1 MRIHPMLCRST
12 LLCLATAL
20 APVGA
25 PLLYAQD
32 VQKVEKSH
40 HDGKR
45 HKENKKHHRERASHA
60 DVGRSHGSDAGR
72 GARHADAA
80 RSSAPEHLQVV
91 GFKRPP
97 KANAL
102 GTIEEARL
110 VQKNAPNI
118 VVLMPQSEI
127 EKIPNFVLG
136 DAMRR
141 MPGAS
146 IIFKSGESRAL
157 QVRGLDS
164 SLNGVMFEDVL
175 LPAGSMSGS
184 GRAMP
189 LDAMPASL
197 AGALEL
203 TKTNRPEQDA
213 IALGGQMNILSR
225 DIGENQDPFLK
236 FHLAGG
242 YRDPSATPV
251 FQGTLA
257 GGMRFGLHGDPFN
270 PHASGDRPFSVSFFL
285 NGLTDWLNM
294 GDLQQKFASGD
305 PVGSQA
311 NKVTQ
316 ASQVMYAGHKVRYSY
331 GGTLGWDID
340 HNNKIY
346 LKMFESAIY
355 APVVRNQ
362 LIYAFSPKTGLGDPG
377 QDGTASLTQG
387 VTNTKTTDLERVYKF
402 GGDSRIGRFKL
413 DYFGAWA
420 ANNVDQTS
428 SYVSNFTGP
437 TNVPVSYDNVTNP
450 LRPTVTVLNGVNPLN
465 YNAYKLSSLSNQ
477 IQHDKDYEW
486 TGHVGASTEL
496 NLFRELKGMLSFGGG
511 LRMAHIQHYDPT
523 YTYSHLP
530 NVTAGQLAGS
540 DQWTFF
546 DGLYNI
552 GYPAGPHQVNQLAS
566 SAIYPQV
573 TSSAGTT
580 AQQQYIN
587 DNENV
592 YNTYLQYR
600 ATWRRL
606 GILAGFRYEKT
617 DGVYRGTQTVT
628 QGGVTT
634 LSPRA
639 VGQEYAN
646 FFPTVQLRYN
656 ITDNLI
662 ARANWSTAVGRPGF
676 NQVTASQTVNTSTNA
691 VSIGNPGL
699 KPTTGNN
706 FDVSMEYYLPHGGI
720 ISGGA
725 FYKLFKNYVVNYT
738 NYCTGCYNLPG
749 QATVSTYANIPD
761 AYARG
766 FELNYRQQ
774 FEFLPGLLK
783 GFGVGGN
790 MTYVNS
796 RGQQRNGTQET
807 LPNTTSH
814 IWNFEAFY
822 NYGPVSVQFNG
833 NYQGLTMTGLGSD
846 PSLDSYVQPFL
857 NFDIGASYRINRR
870 VSVNFQARNF
880 TNTMQNATQGIS
892 AKRMVELQYFGSAYM
907 FGVDVS
913 L

>member
-45 HKENKKHHRERASHA
+45 HKESKKHHGKRASHA
-60 DVGRSHGSDAGR
+60 DAGRSHGGDAGR

-157 QVRGLDS
+157 QIRGLDS

-270 PHASGDRPFSVSFFL
+270 PHASGERPFSVSFFL

-377 QDGTASLTQG
+377 QDGTASLSQG

-428 SYVSNFTGP
+428 SYVSNFAGP

-450 LRPTVTVLNGVNPLN
+450 LRPTVTVLNGLNPLD

-511 LRMAHIQHYDPT
+511 LRMEHIQHYDPT

-628 QGGVTT
+628 QGSVTT

-725 FYKLFKNYVVNYT
+725 FYKLFKNYIVNYT

-749 QATVSTYANIPD
+749 QATVSTYANIPN

-774 FEFLPGLLK
+774 FEFLPGILK

-814 IWNFEAFY
+814 VWNFEAFY
-822 NYGPVSVQFNG
+822 NYGPVNVQFNG

-870 VSVNFQARNF
+870 VTVNFQARNF